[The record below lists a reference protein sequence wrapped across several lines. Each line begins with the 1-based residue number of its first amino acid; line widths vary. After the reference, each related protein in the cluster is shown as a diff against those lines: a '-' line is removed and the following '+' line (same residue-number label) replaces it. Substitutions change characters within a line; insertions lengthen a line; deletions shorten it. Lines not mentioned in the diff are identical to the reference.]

1 MPKLVIKRKTEFK
14 PVTLK
19 LSVLIPWI
27 CVALLAAYILWLELM
42 PKPASIQTSCFNTP
56 APVEHQCALPPKFQ
70 PPVTNTPISPAM
82 PLTNST
88 SVNKA
93 SSPIS
98 PIPPADLPKN
108 DIPQAETATAIP
120 NAKVV
125 PTKAIKANKVITHNK
140 AESKANKAEA
150 PTKKN
155 QESEAVSNTVSSLKA
170 TNKTIKENA
179 KSMTNNKAIAA
190 NKEVTNLN
198 NNTNDD
204 NAINPNSPS
213 KKEQQDFQVI
223 EQSLGIPLQP

>member
-42 PKPASIQTSCFNTP
+42 PKPASIQTSCVNTP

-120 NAKVV
+120 NAKAV
-125 PTKAIKANKVITHNK
+125 PTKAIKANKAITHNK

-150 PTKKN
+150 PTNKN
-155 QESEAVSNTVSSLKA
+155 QESEASNTVSSLKA
-170 TNKTIKENA
+170 TNKTMKENA

-198 NNTNDD
+198 NNTNGD
-204 NAINPNSPS
+204 NAINPNVPS

>member
-1 MPKLVIKRKTEFK
+1 MPKLVIKRKTESK

-56 APVEHQCALPPKFQ
+56 APIEHQCALPSKFQ
-70 PPVTNTPISPAM
+70 PPANTPISPAA
-82 PLTNST
+82 LTNNT
-88 SVNKA
+88 SVNTTA
-93 SSPIS
+93 SPIS
-98 PIPPADLPKN
+98 AIPPADLPKN

-120 NAKVV
+120 NAKAV
-125 PTKAIKANKVITHNK
+125 PTKAIKANKAITHNK
-140 AESKANKAEA
+140 ADSKANKAEA
-150 PTKKN
+150 PTNKN
-155 QESEAVSNTVSSLKA
+155 QESEASNTVSSLKA
-170 TNKTIKENA
+170 TNKTMKENA
-179 KSMTNNKAIAA
+179 KSMSNNKAIAA

-204 NAINPNSPS
+204 NAINPNVPS